1 MVKLYVFPAIGY
13 VTGLALIAVT
23 ATVNVG
29 GSVTGCTAGLGNLI
43 ELAQM
48 AIVTIEIQMKPF
60 EAKQLEAVG
69 AELDAE
75 HRRRHRRTN
84 TCTQASWR

>member
-1 MVKLYVFPAIGY
+1 

-60 EAKQLEAVG
+60 EWKVSLAVIEFE
-69 AELDAE
+69 ELLPAV
-75 HRRRHRRTN
+75 RAMTVL
-84 TCTQASWR
+84 TLVS